1 MARSGT
7 ALTFALIALITLPS
21 GGCEDNTPSEAST
34 AAPPA
39 RPAPRTIPVTTASPA
54 AAMSFETGRD
64 FADNLRG
71 PEAIEQFR
79 KAIEQDP
86 DFALAHAYLGTW
98 LPGDEGLAELD
109 HAVALSGTLPPR
121 EAALIEAMA
130 AGRRGDETHER
141 QLLEKVTELAPDD
154 WRAHYE
160 LGNLL
165 FQWYHLDEAAEQ
177 FKKAGEL
184 NGKVGSTFNMLGYVD
199 LTRGQPK
206 SAITAFTR
214 YLALSPSEPNPLDS
228 LAEAQLA
235 AGQFD
240 EAEATFHK
248 ALAVTPGFHWS
259 WLGIAQS
266 RGLRGDWEGC
276 REAIGKAR
284 AAAVLPED
292 QVETDFALAW
302 AWHAQ
307 GNAAEA
313 FKTLDALEK
322 TAIQQE
328 LYRAYA
334 WVPVDR
340 ARIQLDV
347 GQPEAALAELDEA
360 GSRAVAVGLPG
371 GSMNSLRRVSLAT
384 QIQAQAELGRVDDA
398 RATLAFVEVEL
409 AKAQDNREVQ
419 SLASFARG
427 EVALA
432 GGSPAEAA
440 HDFAQCLIVD
450 FRCHYQ
456 EARALEAMGDTAG
469 ASAALAAAS
478 STRWRDHTYLW
489 TWAQAHQQQSLVS
502 TAAP

>member
-1 MARSGT
+1 MARTGT
-7 ALTFALIALITLPS
+7 ALSLALLALTLTS
-21 GGCEDNTPSEAST
+21 LGCDENTASEAST
-34 AAPPA
+34 AAPPT
-39 RPAPRTIPVTTASPA
+39 RPAARTIPVTTSKPD
-54 AAMSFETGRD
+54 AAMAFETGRD

-79 KAIEQDP
+79 RAVELDP
-86 DFALAHAYLGTW
+86 DFALAHAYLGSW

-109 HAVALSGTLPPR
+109 RAVALAGPLPPA
-121 EAALIEAMA
+121 EAALIEAMN
-130 AGRRGDETHER
+130 AGRRGDEAHER
-141 QLLEKVTELAPDD
+141 QLLDRVAQLAPDD

-165 FQWYHLDEAAEQ
+165 FAWYHLDEAAEQ
-177 FKKAGEL
+177 FKRAGDL

-199 LTRGQPK
+199 LTRGQPEG
-206 SAITAFTR
+206 AIAAFTR
-214 YLALSPSEPNPLDS
+214 YLALSPAEPNPLDS

-235 AGQFD
+235 AGRFE
-240 EAEATFHK
+240 EAEASFNK
-248 ALAVTPGFHWS
+248 ALAVAPEFHWS

-266 RGLRGDWEGC
+266 RGLRGDWVGC

-307 GNAAEA
+307 GDPTEA
-313 FKTLDALEK
+313 LQTLDTLEK
-322 TAIQQE
+322 TALQQE

-340 ARIQLDV
+340 ARIQLDI
-347 GQPEAALAELDEA
+347 GQPEAALASLDEA
-360 GSRAVAVGLPG
+360 GSRALAVGLPG
-371 GSMNSLRRVSLAT
+371 GSMNFLRRVSLAT

-419 SLASFARG
+419 SLAAFARG

-432 GGSPAEAA
+432 SGSPAEAA
-440 HDFAQCLIVD
+440 HDFAQCLTVD

-456 EARALEAMGDTAG
+456 EAGARAAMGDAAG
-469 ASAALAAAS
+469 SAAALAATG
-478 STRWRDHTYLW
+478 STRWRDHTFLW
-489 TWAQAHQQQSLVS
+489 TWAQVHQQQSLVS
-502 TAAP
+502 AVAR